1 MLAAQVKIMCN
12 HSHVQYP
19 VAMNPMYWKLIVL
32 QSINGVVI
40 DHYVASMNLFVHN
53 IH

>member
-1 MLAAQVKIMCN
+1 MLAAQVKMCN

-32 QSINGVVI
+32 QSINGVKKLLI
-40 DHYVASMNLFVHN
+40 IMLRQ
-53 IH
+53 